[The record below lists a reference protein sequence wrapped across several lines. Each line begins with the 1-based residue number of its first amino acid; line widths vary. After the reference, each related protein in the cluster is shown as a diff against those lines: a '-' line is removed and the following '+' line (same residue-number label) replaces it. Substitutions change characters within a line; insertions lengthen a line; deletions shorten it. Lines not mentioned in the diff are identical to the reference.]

1 MVESQIDS
9 SQIFLLH
16 FFFVSMCML
25 HMIWFFKGELILSN
39 LSMFRYYEGLQKC
52 LGLYSE
58 NPQYSSDQIEELDAL
73 YKSLRQLYNWSS
85 AVKVIYYVLWCFHKD
100 LQCLTLVKLIP
111 VFSVRVWHCVLW
123 LFLYFLHTSFF
134 MWNFVS
140 MPWWESPLV
149 EKVFVQVLTEWFNF
163 KSTHKHYF
171 GCLLSTTREYHLIFY
186 MVTNFEK
193 QLTIISGLSSPR
205 Y

>member
-1 MVESQIDS
+1 MIG
-9 SQIFLLH
+9 
-16 FFFVSMCML
+16 FFR
-25 HMIWFFKGELILSN
+25 GELILSN

-58 NPQYSSDQIEELDAL
+58 NAQYSSDQIEQLDAL
-73 YKSLRQLYNWSS
+73 YKSLRQQYSWSS
-85 AVKVIYYVLWCFHKD
+85 AVKVIYYLLWCFHKD

-111 VFSVRVWHCVLW
+111 IFSVRVWHCMLL

-134 MWNFVS
+134 MLNLVS

-149 EKVFVQVLTEWFNF
+149 EKVLCKSSLNDLTF

-171 GCLLSTTREYHLIFY
+171 GCLLSPYQRIPLDFLHGDKFREAADNYIRPLLTKVLIVHFMLFLLVCLVFMQY
-186 MVTNFEK
+186 
-193 QLTIISGLSSPR
+193 SDLSF
-205 Y
+205 